1 VILFGADGIMYSS
14 VDNIYN
20 EMDFKVN
27 YINRYKS
34 QDWYKTLQKGE
45 KTGVWTA
52 PFSYGIES
60 DNGKRY
66 ISLSRIMKDN
76 YTQDILGIIMVNF
89 SEDNFKGYIGSNVN
103 GTVTLLNNEKQT
115 IFSSAENDNPKFN
128 ELVYNNLPD
137 QGKGFFS
144 TDIDGRKFLVNYYS
158 ISKIGWFLVSSMP
171 YDEVMVDVTKLKT
184 ATFTI
189 NFIIFISFF
198 IIALSLILHMT
209 YPLKK
214 LILKIRR
221 MKIGD
226 HIIGLKEM
234 EYSDDVS
241 GLVNSFEYMIKRVE
255 ELVGTVI
262 EEQRYENELK
272 YETLRAQINPHFLFN
287 TLNTIKWTA
296 MMGGSENVP
305 KMISALGRLLEVSMN
320 KGEDEITLKQE
331 LELTE
336 SYVYIE
342 NIKNNCSL
350 KLTFDVDEN
359 TENLKILK
367 LILQPIVENS
377 IIHGFKNRKA
387 DDEIKI
393 GAKTEEN
400 KLIVSV
406 RDNGAGINKEK
417 IDQIL
422 YSGLDQGRHKYS
434 GIGLININERLRI
447 KYGSDFGLKIESEE
461 NKGTTVSILL
471 PIIKNFTGGQAV
483 DKGTDS

>member
-1 VILFGADGIMYSS
+1 
-14 VDNIYN
+14 
-20 EMDFKVN
+20 
-27 YINRYKS
+27 
-34 QDWYKTLQKGE
+34 
-45 KTGVWTA
+45 
-52 PFSYGIES
+52 
-60 DNGKRY
+60 
-66 ISLSRIMKDN
+66 
-76 YTQDILGIIMVNF
+76 
-89 SEDNFKGYIGSNVN
+89 
-103 GTVTLLNNEKQT
+103 
-115 IFSSAENDNPKFN
+115 
-128 ELVYNNLPD
+128 
-137 QGKGFFS
+137 
-144 TDIDGRKFLVNYYS
+144 
-158 ISKIGWFLVSSMP
+158 
-171 YDEVMVDVTKLKT
+171 
-184 ATFTI
+184 
-189 NFIIFISFF
+189 
-198 IIALSLILHMT
+198 
-209 YPLKK
+209 
-214 LILKIRR
+214 
-221 MKIGD
+221 
-226 HIIGLKEM
+226 
-234 EYSDDVS
+234 
-241 GLVNSFEYMIKRVE
+241 
-255 ELVGTVI
+255 
-262 EEQRYENELK
+262 
-272 YETLRAQINPHFLFN
+272 
-287 TLNTIKWTA
+287 

-342 NIKNNCSL
+342 NIKNNCGL

-461 NKGTTVSILL
+461 NEGTTVSILL
-471 PIIKNFTGGQAV
+471 PILKSFTGGQAV